1 MITRRH
7 FLNLSA
13 AASAIAM
20 FPSGG
25 NALAASSETRN
36 LPNPLLSGSKKKGL
50 GLGSRNPHWPG
61 LLTELRL
68 KWAYTWTGN
77 VPDDLPVGM
86 TFIPMVRSKS
96 METDQIA
103 SIAEG
108 AKAQG
113 ITDLLGLNEPDAAS
127 QDDMTVEAALEAW
140 PLLMA
145 TGLRLGSPACIHPD
159 KEWMTRFMAG
169 VKERKLRVD
178 FVCVHSYGGPNAQAL
193 VNRLQKIHKMY
204 GRPIWITEF
213 GVGDWNAKSVE
224 ENRYKP
230 ETVLRFM
237 EQVLPMFDKQDF
249 IERYA
254 WFPAPLDSI
263 PLATSAL
270 FDADGQLTK
279 LGQCYR
285 EA

>member
-1 MITRRH
+1 MTRRH

-13 AASAIAM
+13 AASAIAIL
-20 FPSGG
+20 PSDGYG
-25 NALAASSETRN
+25 QPAQSETRN
-36 LPNPLLSGSKKKGL
+36 LPDYLLSGSKKKGL
-50 GLGSRNPHWPG
+50 GLGAKNPHWPG

-68 KWAYTWTGN
+68 KWAYTWMGN
-77 VPDDLPVGM
+77 VPDDLPEGM

-96 METDQIA
+96 METDKIA
-103 SIAEG
+103 RAADG
-108 AKAQG
+108 AKEQG
-113 ITDLLGLNEPDAAS
+113 ITELLGLNEPDAEK

-145 TGLRLGSPACIHPD
+145 TGLRLGSPACVHPD

-213 GVGDWNAKSVE
+213 GVGDWNAKSVK
-224 ENRYKP
+224 ENQYKS

-254 WFPAPLDSI
+254 WFPAPTDSI